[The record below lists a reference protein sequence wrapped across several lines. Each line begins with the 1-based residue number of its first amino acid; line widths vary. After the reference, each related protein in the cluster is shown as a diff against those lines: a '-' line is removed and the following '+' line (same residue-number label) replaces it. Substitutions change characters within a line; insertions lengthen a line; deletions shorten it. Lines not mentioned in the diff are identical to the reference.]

1 MFRVT
6 SLRTKK
12 RNPNGVVPKLQKS
25 VGFFFFFVHVRR
37 ISVRIVVIFFVVIAP
52 KENDLFGEADD
63 ISSDEDQP
71 KTPRPMSD
79 DEVDQDKSDNDD
91 KRSGGDGGGDDDD
104 DDNDDDE
111 KADDEEKEKEAEEPI
126 PERRIAVE
134 IPKISVDLGSDLHF
148 VKLPNFLSV
157 ETRPYDRETYEDEID
172 EEETL
177 DEEGRARY
185 ANKNANVT
193 ICFLINIFYLTI
205 LG

>member
-1 MFRVT
+1 MC
-6 SLRTKK
+6 
-12 RNPNGVVPKLQKS
+12 
-25 VGFFFFFVHVRR
+25 FF
-37 ISVRIVVIFFVVIAP
+37 IIAP

-71 KTPRPMSD
+71 KTPRPISD
-79 DEVDQDKSDNDD
+79 DEVDRDKSDNDN
-91 KRSGGDGGGDDDD
+91 KRSDDDD
-104 DDNDDDE
+104 DDNE
-111 KADDEEKEKEAEEPI
+111 KIDGEEKEKEVEEPI

-185 ANKNANVT
+185 TNKKN
-193 ICFLINIFYLTI
+193 LL
-205 LG
+205 

>member
-1 MFRVT
+1 M
-6 SLRTKK
+6 
-12 RNPNGVVPKLQKS
+12 
-25 VGFFFFFVHVRR
+25 
-37 ISVRIVVIFFVVIAP
+37 
-52 KENDLFGEADD
+52 FGEADD

-71 KTPRPMSD
+71 KTPRVMSD
-79 DEVDQDKSDNDD
+79 DDMDRDKSDNDD
-91 KRSGGDGGGDDDD
+91 NKSGGGRDDDD
-104 DDNDDDE
+104 DDNNDNE
-111 KADDEEKEKEAEEPI
+111 KIEEKDKEVEEPI

-185 ANKNANVT
+185 IITKIFVIIYYLF
-193 ICFLINIFYLTI
+193 IC
-205 LG
+205 

>member
-1 MFRVT
+1 LVYYKVLF
-6 SLRTKK
+6 
-12 RNPNGVVPKLQKS
+12 
-25 VGFFFFFVHVRR
+25 
-37 ISVRIVVIFFVVIAP
+37 IVAP

-63 ISSDEDQP
+63 ISSDEDQST
-71 KTPRPMSD
+71 KTPRPISD

-91 KRSGGDGGGDDDD
+91 KRSGDDDD
-104 DDNDDDE
+104 DDEDNE
-111 KADDEEKEKEAEEPI
+111 KADGEEKLKETEEPI

-177 DEEGRARY
+177 DEEGRARFVDR
-185 ANKNANVT
+185 KST
-193 ICFLINIFYLTI
+193 L
-205 LG
+205 

>member
-1 MFRVT
+1 MQRRSFLT
-6 SLRTKK
+6 
-12 RNPNGVVPKLQKS
+12 
-25 VGFFFFFVHVRR
+25 FFIFILFF
-37 ISVRIVVIFFVVIAP
+37 IIAP

-79 DEVDQDKSDNDD
+79 DEVDRDKSDNDD
-91 KRSGGDGGGDDDD
+91 KRSGDEDEDE
-104 DDNDDDE
+104 DDNE
-111 KADDEEKEKEAEEPI
+111 KADGEDKAKEIEEPI

-134 IPKISVDLGSDLHF
+134 IPKISVDLGTDLHF

-185 ANKNANVT
+185 VDKKTVDT
-193 ICFLINIFYLTI
+193 M
-205 LG
+205 

>member
-1 MFRVT
+1 MIN
-6 SLRTKK
+6 L
-12 RNPNGVVPKLQKS
+12 L
-25 VGFFFFFVHVRR
+25 FFV
-37 ISVRIVVIFFVVIAP
+37 AP

-71 KTPRPMSD
+71 KTPRATSD
-79 DEVDQDKSDNDD
+79 DEVDRDKSDNDD
-91 KRSGGDGGGDDDD
+91 KRSG
-104 DDNDDDE
+104 DDDE
-111 KADDEEKEKEAEEPI
+111 DDNEKADEKEKEVEEPI

-185 ANKNANVT
+185 TYKSFYYFYVMYFFN
-193 ICFLINIFYLTI
+193 LILLF
-205 LG
+205 